1 MALSTFSKFYY
12 GHIVTESNRFINFNE
27 GSGELIAEITPG
39 FYSLTEFASEVKAA
53 MDSVGTLTYNVSVN
67 RSTGQLTIS
76 STANFTLLFATGSQV
91 GESAGPLM
99 GFNAV
104 DLAGDDTYTSQNRS
118 GKEYKPQFIL
128 QSYVDK
134 DDSEGLIDSTV
145 NKSASGQV
153 EVIRFGVEN
162 FVEFNIRFIT
172 NTLMDGLVIKNNP
185 QGLEEARDFMKYLIT
200 KGRFEFMADET
211 DPNTYYTLQLEKSP
225 EDQNGTKYK
234 LKEQVT
240 RGLPNIYETGILI
253 CRVIGF

>member
-12 GHIVTESNRFINFNE
+12 GHVVGDSNRFINFDE
-27 GSGELIAEITPG
+27 GAGELTAELTTG
-39 FYSLTEFASEVKAA
+39 YYSATEYAAEVKRALDA
-53 MDSVGTLTYNVSVN
+53 EGLLTYNVVFL
-67 RSTGQLTIS
+67 RSTGQLQIS
-76 STANFTLLFATGSQV
+76 STSNFSLLFATGSQV

-99 GFNAV
+99 GFSV
-104 DLAGDDTYTSQNRS
+104 LDLSGSSSYTSQNRS
-118 GKEYKPQFIL
+118 GKVYFPQFIL

-162 FVEFNIRFIT
+162 FVEFNIRYIT
-172 NTLMDGLVIKNNP
+172 STPMDGVVIKNNS
-185 QGLEEARDFMKYLIT
+185 QGLESARDFMKYLIT
-200 KGRFEFMADET
+200 KGRFEFMADES

-253 CRVIGF
+253 CRVIQ